1 MLHVPSSLPYSR
13 VCTVQYHIHRVCK
26 GIGRHQPKSGMDFLR
41 SLEYQRWYTNESA
54 CAPRPVRCKSS
65 SLALGSVEGLRL
77 RLPQAAVGDFTV
89 AIVGPARLQA
99 RIEPRGSGL
108 GARAASWHPRHFL
121 EWGLEQLR
129 NTVRQPQATC
139 F

>member
-1 MLHVPSSLPYSR
+1 M
-13 VCTVQYHIHRVCK
+13 K
-26 GIGRHQPKSGMDFLR
+26 
-41 SLEYQRWYTNESA
+41 YQRWYTNESA
-54 CAPRPVRCKSS
+54 GAPRPVRCKSS
-65 SLALGSVEGLRL
+65 SLALRCVEGLRL
-77 RLPQAAVGDFTV
+77 RLPRAAVGKFTV

-121 EWGLEQLR
+121 EWGSEQLR
-129 NTVRQPQATC
+129 NTVRQSQATC